1 MLQVGE
7 EKYTPELSRKY
18 YDKIITYQDDRRNS
32 QNFYRRLFYMAKKE
46 NKYSEYGIAT
56 QAIHTGTDYDA
67 ETGAVRR
74 PLHMANSYKLPDDL
88 SKVNYSS
95 TDLLMYSRNGN
106 ANQHWLEEKIA
117 ALHEADDAI
126 VLASGVGALH
136 ALFWT
141 LLKTGDRVVYP
152 KVSYMAVY
160 RMFHELFNNK
170 FGVETVMVD
179 MTDLEEVKAAITP
192 GTRLVHIETPDNP
205 TNGVTDIEAIV
216 KIAHENGALVSVDNT
231 FASPLN
237 QKPLEYG
244 ADFVVEA
251 LTKFINGHG
260 DAQGGAIISNDLETM
275 DRIRYEAQVNVGAVI
290 SPFNA
295 WQIFRGSVTFPLRM
309 QRINDSSQK
318 IAEWLEQR
326 ENVTFVSYPGLPSN
340 PGHELAKRQMKNGYG
355 GVISFGINA
364 DDKAVERFCAALKV
378 VTFAV
383 SLGHDESLIFPQPS
397 YDERIN
403 LYPEKFRKGFI
414 RFSVGLEE
422 PEDIISDL
430 DQAFRS
436 IGL

>member
-1 MLQVGE
+1 
-7 EKYTPELSRKY
+7 
-18 YDKIITYQDDRRNS
+18 
-32 QNFYRRLFYMAKKE
+32 MAKKD
-46 NKYSEYGIAT
+46 NKFKGCGVNT
-56 QAIHTGTDYDA
+56 QAVHTGTDYD
-67 ETGAVRR
+67 EGTGAVRR

-95 TDLLMYSRNGN
+95 TDLLMYARNGN

-117 ALHEADDAI
+117 ALHGADDAV

-152 KVSYMAVY
+152 NVSYMAVY
-160 RMFHELFNNK
+160 RMFHELFNKK

-179 MTDLEEVKAAITP
+179 MTDLDAVRAAITP

-205 TNGVTDIEAIV
+205 TVGVTDIAAV
-216 KIAHENGALVSVDNT
+216 AQIAHENGALLSVDNT

-237 QKPLEYG
+237 QRPLELG

-260 DAQGGAIISNDLETM
+260 DAQGGAIISNDLEAM
-275 DRIRYEAQVNVGAVI
+275 ERIRYEAQVNVGAVI

-309 QRINDSSQK
+309 RQINRSTQA
-318 IAEWLEQR
+318 IAEWLEKR
-326 ENVTFVSYPGLPSN
+326 ENVTFVSYPGLPGD
-340 PGHELAKRQMKNGYG
+340 PGHALAKRQMKEGFG
-355 GVISFGINA
+355 GVISFGLDT
-364 DDKAVERFCAALKV
+364 DDKTVERFCAALKV

-397 YDERIN
+397 YDERIL

-422 PEDIISDL
+422 TEDIIADL
-430 DQAFRS
+430 DQALRAV
-436 IGL
+436 GL

>member
-1 MLQVGE
+1 
-7 EKYTPELSRKY
+7 
-18 YDKIITYQDDRRNS
+18 
-32 QNFYRRLFYMAKKE
+32 MAKKE
-46 NKYSEYGIAT
+46 NRFKDYDITT

-95 TDLLMYSRNGN
+95 TDLLMYARNGN
-106 ANQHWLEEKIA
+106 ANQHWLEEKVA
-117 ALHEADDAI
+117 ALYGADDAI
-126 VLASGVGALH
+126 VLASGVAALH

-160 RMFHELFNNK
+160 RMFHELFNIK

-179 MTDLEEVKAAITP
+179 MTDLDAVRMAITP

-205 TNGVTDIEAIV
+205 TVGVTDIEAV
-216 KIAHENGALVSVDNT
+216 AKIAHKNGAIVSVDNT
-231 FASPLN
+231 FASPYN
-237 QKPLEYG
+237 QLPLELG
-244 ADFVVEA
+244 ADFVVDA

-260 DAQGGAIISNDLETM
+260 DAQGGAIISNDLAAM
-275 DRIRYEAQVNVGAVI
+275 DRIRYEAQVNVGSVI

-295 WQIFRGSVTFPLRM
+295 WQIFRGAVTFPLRM
-309 QRINDSSQK
+309 QRINDSSLR
-318 IAEWLEQR
+318 IAHWLEQR
-326 ENVTFVSYPGLPSN
+326 KNVTFVSYPGLPGN
-340 PGHELAKRQMKNGYG
+340 RGHFTAKKQMKNGYG
-355 GVISFGINA
+355 GVISFGLNA
-364 DDKAVERFCAALKV
+364 DDKTVERFCAKLKV

-397 YDERIN
+397 YDERID
-403 LYPEKFRKGFI
+403 LYPKHFREGFI

-422 PEDIISDL
+422 PEDIIEDL
-430 DQAFRS
+430 DQALRAV
-436 IGL
+436 GL

>member
-1 MLQVGE
+1 M
-7 EKYTPELSRKY
+7 S
-18 YDKIITYQDDRRNS
+18 
-32 QNFYRRLFYMAKKE
+32 KKD
-46 NKYSEYGIAT
+46 NRYKDCGIAT
-56 QAIHTGTDYDA
+56 QAIHTGTDYD
-67 ETGAVRR
+67 EGTGAVRR

-88 SKVNYSS
+88 SQVNYSS

-106 ANQHWLEEKIA
+106 PNQHWLEEKIA

-126 VLASGVGALH
+126 VLASGVAALH

-160 RMFHELFNNK
+160 RMFHELFNRK

-179 MTDLEEVKAAITP
+179 MTDPEAVKRAITP

-205 TNGVTDIEAIV
+205 TNGVTDIEAV
-216 KIAHENGALVSVDNT
+216 VRLAHENGAVVSVDNT
-231 FASPLN
+231 FASPYN
-237 QKPLEYG
+237 QKPLGFG

-275 DRIRYEAQVNVGAVI
+275 DRIRYEAQVNVGSVI

-309 QRINDSSQK
+309 QRINASTQI
-318 IAEWLEQR
+318 IAEWLEKR
-326 ENVTFVSYPGLPSN
+326 ENITFVSYPGLPSN
-340 PGHELAKRQMKNGYG
+340 SGHALAKRQMKNGYG
-355 GVISFGINA
+355 GVISFGVNT
-364 DDKAVERFCAALKV
+364 DDKTVERFCAALKV

-397 YDERIN
+397 YDERIE

-430 DQAFRS
+430 NQALRAV
-436 IGL
+436 GL

>member
-1 MLQVGE
+1 M
-7 EKYTPELSRKY
+7 
-18 YDKIITYQDDRRNS
+18 S
-32 QNFYRRLFYMAKKE
+32 QKE
-46 NKYSEYGIAT
+46 NKFREYDIST
-56 QAIHTGTDYDA
+56 QAVHTGTDYD
-67 ETGAVRR
+67 EGTGAVRR
-74 PLHMANSYKLPDDL
+74 PLHMANSYRLPNDL
-88 SKVNYSS
+88 SEVNYSS
-95 TDLLMYSRNGN
+95 TNLLMYSRNGN
-106 ANQHWLEEKIA
+106 ANQHWLEEKVA
-117 ALHEADDAI
+117 ALYDADDAI

-141 LLKTGDRVVYP
+141 LLKSGDRVLYP

-160 RMFHELFNNK
+160 RMFHELFNKK

-179 MTDLEEVKAAITP
+179 MTDPEAVKKAITP

-205 TNGVTDIEAIV
+205 TVGITDIEAIAR
-216 KIAHENGALVSVDNT
+216 IAHENGAVLSVDNT

-237 QKPLEYG
+237 QRPLELG
-244 ADFVVEA
+244 ADFVVDS

-309 QRINDSSQK
+309 ERINKSAQQ

-326 ENVTFVSYPGLPSN
+326 ENITFVSYPGLSSH
-340 PGHELAKRQMKNGYG
+340 PGYELAKRQMKNGFG
-355 GVISFGINA
+355 GVISFGVDA
-364 DDKAVERFCAALKV
+364 DDKTVEQFCAKLKV

-397 YDERIN
+397 YDERIH
-403 LYPEKFRKGFI
+403 LYPERFRRGFI
-414 RFSVGLEE
+414 RFSVGLED
-422 PEDIISDL
+422 PEDIMQDL
-430 DQAFRS
+430 DQALRS
-436 IGL
+436 VGL

>member
-1 MLQVGE
+1 
-7 EKYTPELSRKY
+7 
-18 YDKIITYQDDRRNS
+18 
-32 QNFYRRLFYMAKKE
+32 MAKKK
-46 NKYSEYGIAT
+46 NAYKEYGIAT
-56 QAIHTGTDYDA
+56 QAIHTGTDYD
-67 ETGAVRR
+67 EGTGAVRR
-74 PLHMANSYKLPDDL
+74 PLHMANSYRLPDDL
-88 SKVNYSS
+88 SEVNYSS

-106 ANQHWLEEKIA
+106 PNQHWLEEKIA

-126 VLASGVGALH
+126 VLGSGVAALH

-160 RMFHELFNNK
+160 RMFHELFNQK

-179 MTDLEEVKAAITP
+179 MTDIDAVKAAITP
-192 GTRLVHIETPDNP
+192 GTRLIHIETPDNP
-205 TNGVTDIEAIV
+205 TNGVTDIAAV
-216 KIAHENGALVSVDNT
+216 AKIAHDNGALLSVDNT
-231 FASPLN
+231 FASPYN
-237 QKPLEYG
+237 QKPLELG
-244 ADFVVEA
+244 ADFAVEA

-275 DRIRYEAQVNVGAVI
+275 DRIRYEAQVNVGSVI

-309 QRINDSSQK
+309 QRINESSQI
-318 IAEWLEQR
+318 IAEWLEKQAF
-326 ENVTFVSYPGLPSN
+326 VTFVSYPGLISN

-355 GVISFGINA
+355 GVISFGVNT
-364 DDKAVERFCAALKV
+364 DDKTVEQFCAALKV

-422 PEDIISDL
+422 PKDIIGDL
-430 DQAFRS
+430 ERAFHKV
-436 IGL
+436 GLC

>member
-1 MLQVGE
+1 
-7 EKYTPELSRKY
+7 
-18 YDKIITYQDDRRNS
+18 
-32 QNFYRRLFYMAKKE
+32 MAKKE
-46 NKYSEYGIAT
+46 NRFKDYDITT

-95 TDLLMYSRNGN
+95 TDLLMYVRNGN
-106 ANQHWLEEKIA
+106 ANQHWLEEKVA
-117 ALHEADDAI
+117 ALYGADDAI
-126 VLASGVGALH
+126 VLASGVAALH

-160 RMFHELFNNK
+160 RMFHELFNKK

-179 MTDLEEVKAAITP
+179 MTDLDAVRMAITP

-205 TNGVTDIEAIV
+205 TVGVTDIEAV
-216 KIAHENGALVSVDNT
+216 AKIAHENGAILSVDNT
-231 FASPLN
+231 FASPYN
-237 QKPLEYG
+237 QLPLELG
-244 ADFVVEA
+244 ADFVVDA

-260 DAQGGAIISNDLETM
+260 DAQGGAIISNDLAAM
-275 DRIRYEAQVNVGAVI
+275 DRIRYEAQVNVGSVI

-295 WQIFRGSVTFPLRM
+295 WQIFRGAVTFPLRM
-309 QRINDSSQK
+309 QRINDSSLR
-318 IAEWLEQR
+318 IAHWLEQR
-326 ENVTFVSYPGLPSN
+326 KNVTFVSYPGLPGN
-340 PGHELAKRQMKNGYG
+340 RGHFTAKKQMKNGYG
-355 GVISFGINA
+355 GVISFGLNA
-364 DDKAVERFCAALKV
+364 DDKTVERFCAKLKV

-397 YDERIN
+397 YDERID
-403 LYPEKFRKGFI
+403 LYPKHFKEGFI

-422 PEDIISDL
+422 PEDIIEDL
-430 DQAFRS
+430 DQALRAV
-436 IGL
+436 GL

>member
-1 MLQVGE
+1 
-7 EKYTPELSRKY
+7 
-18 YDKIITYQDDRRNS
+18 
-32 QNFYRRLFYMAKKE
+32 MARKE
-46 NKYSEYGIAT
+46 NKFRDYGIAT
-56 QAIHTGTDYDA
+56 QSVHTGTDYDA

-88 SKVNYSS
+88 SRVNYSS
-95 TDLLMYSRNGN
+95 TDLLMYARNGN
-106 ANQHWLEEKIA
+106 ANQHWLEDKIA
-117 ALHEADDAI
+117 ALHNADDAI

-141 LLKTGDRVVYP
+141 LLKTGDRVIYP

-179 MTDLEEVKAAITP
+179 MTDLDAVRKAITP

-205 TNGVTDIEAIV
+205 TVGVTDVAAIAQ
-216 KIAHENGALVSVDNT
+216 IAHENGAILSVDNT

-237 QKPLEYG
+237 QRPLELG

-275 DRIRYEAQVNVGAVI
+275 DRIRYEAQVNVGSVI

-309 QRINDSSQK
+309 RQINESTQK
-318 IAEWLEQR
+318 IAEWLEAR
-326 ENVTFVSYPGLPSN
+326 ENVTFVSYPGLPSH
-340 PGHELAKRQMKNGYG
+340 PGHALAKRQMKNGFG
-355 GVISFGINA
+355 GVISFGLDT
-364 DDKAVERFCAALKV
+364 DDKTVERFCAALKV
-378 VTFAV
+378 ITFAV

-397 YDERIN
+397 YDERIL
-403 LYPEKFRKGFI
+403 LYPEPFRKGFI
-414 RFSVGLEE
+414 RFSVGLEDA
-422 PEDIISDL
+422 EDIIADL
-430 DQAFRS
+430 DQ
-436 IGL
+436 GLKAVGL

>member
-1 MLQVGE
+1 
-7 EKYTPELSRKY
+7 
-18 YDKIITYQDDRRNS
+18 
-32 QNFYRRLFYMAKKE
+32 MAKKG
-46 NKYSEYGIAT
+46 NAFKGYDVTT
-56 QAIHTGTDYDA
+56 QAVHTGTDYDM

-88 SKVNYSS
+88 SQVNYSS

-106 ANQHWLEEKIA
+106 PNQHWLEEKIA
-117 ALHEADDAI
+117 ALHDADDAI

-141 LLKTGDRVVYP
+141 LLQSGDRVIYP
-152 KVSYMAVY
+152 NVSYMAVY
-160 RMFHELFNNK
+160 RMFHELFNRK

-179 MTDLEEVKAAITP
+179 MTDLEAVKSAITP

-205 TNGVTDIEAIV
+205 TVGVTDIAAIAE
-216 KIAHENGALVSVDNT
+216 IAHQNGALLSVDNT
-231 FASPLN
+231 FASPYN
-237 QKPLEYG
+237 QKPLALG

-251 LTKFINGHG
+251 LTKFVNGHG

-275 DRIRYEAQVNVGAVI
+275 DRIRYEAQVNVGSVI

-309 QRINDSSQK
+309 QRINESSQK

-340 PGHELAKRQMKNGYG
+340 PGYELAKKQMSNGYG
-355 GVISFGINA
+355 GVISFGVNA
-364 DDKAVERFCAALKV
+364 DDKTVEHFCAALKI

-397 YDERIN
+397 YDERIM

-414 RFSVGLEE
+414 RFSVGLED
-422 PEDIISDL
+422 PDDIIRDI
-430 DQAFRS
+430 DQALVAV
-436 IGL
+436 GL

>member
-1 MLQVGE
+1 
-7 EKYTPELSRKY
+7 
-18 YDKIITYQDDRRNS
+18 
-32 QNFYRRLFYMAKKE
+32 MAKKE
-46 NKYSEYGIAT
+46 NRFKDYDITT

-95 TDLLMYSRNGN
+95 TDLLMYVRNGN
-106 ANQHWLEEKIA
+106 ANQHWLEEKVA
-117 ALHEADDAI
+117 ALYGADDAI
-126 VLASGVGALH
+126 VLASGVAALH

-160 RMFHELFNNK
+160 RMFHELFNIK

-179 MTDLEEVKAAITP
+179 MTDLDAVRMAITP

-205 TNGVTDIEAIV
+205 TVGVTDIEAV
-216 KIAHENGALVSVDNT
+216 AKIAHKNGAIVSVDNT
-231 FASPLN
+231 FASPYN
-237 QKPLEYG
+237 QLPLELG
-244 ADFVVEA
+244 ADFVVDA

-260 DAQGGAIISNDLETM
+260 DAQGGAIISNDLAAM
-275 DRIRYEAQVNVGAVI
+275 DRIRYEAQVNVGSVI

-295 WQIFRGSVTFPLRM
+295 WQIFRGAVTFPLRM
-309 QRINDSSQK
+309 QRINDSSLR
-318 IAEWLEQR
+318 IAHWLEQR
-326 ENVTFVSYPGLPSN
+326 KNVTFVSYPGLPSN
-340 PGHELAKRQMKNGYG
+340 RGHFTAKKQMKNGYG
-355 GVISFGINA
+355 GVISFGLNA
-364 DDKAVERFCAALKV
+364 DDKTVERFCAKLKV

-397 YDERIN
+397 YDERID
-403 LYPEKFRKGFI
+403 LYPKQFREGFI

-422 PEDIISDL
+422 PEDIIEDL
-430 DQAFRS
+430 DQALRAV
-436 IGL
+436 GL

>member
-1 MLQVGE
+1 
-7 EKYTPELSRKY
+7 
-18 YDKIITYQDDRRNS
+18 
-32 QNFYRRLFYMAKKE
+32 MAKKE
-46 NKYSEYGIAT
+46 NPFEGYGLST
-56 QAIHTGTDYDA
+56 QAVHTGTDYDA

-95 TDLLMYSRNGN
+95 TDLLMYARNGN

-117 ALHEADDAI
+117 ALYGAEDAI

-141 LLKTGDRVVYP
+141 LLQSGDRVVYP
-152 KVSYMAVY
+152 NVSYMAVY
-160 RMFHELFNNK
+160 RMFHELFNRK

-179 MTDLEEVKAAITP
+179 MTDLDAVKKAITP

-205 TNGVTDIEAIV
+205 TVGVTDIAAVAE
-216 KIAHENGALVSVDNT
+216 IAHANGALLSVDNT

-237 QKPLEYG
+237 QRPLELG
-244 ADFVVEA
+244 ADFVVDA
-251 LTKFINGHG
+251 LTKYVNGHG
-260 DAQGGAIISNDLETM
+260 DAQGGAILSNDLETM

-309 QRINDSSQK
+309 ERINQSTLR
-318 IAEWLEQR
+318 IARWLETLPC
-326 ENVTFVSYPGLPSN
+326 VTFVSYPGLESN
-340 PGHELAKRQMKNGYG
+340 PGFAVAQRQMKNGFG
-355 GVISFGINA
+355 GVISFGLNT
-364 DDKAVERFCAALKV
+364 DDKTVERFCAALKV

-397 YDERIN
+397 YDERIQ
-403 LYPEKFRKGFI
+403 LYPEPFRRGFL

-422 PEDIISDL
+422 PEDIIADL
-430 DQAFRS
+430 TQALRAVS
-436 IGL
+436 LL

>member
-1 MLQVGE
+1 M
-7 EKYTPELSRKY
+7 S
-18 YDKIITYQDDRRNS
+18 
-32 QNFYRRLFYMAKKE
+32 KKE
-46 NKYSEYGIAT
+46 NKYKDYGIAT
-56 QAIHTGTDYDA
+56 QAIHTGTDYD
-67 ETGAVRR
+67 EGTGAVRR

-106 ANQHWLEEKIA
+106 PNQHWLEEKIA
-117 ALHEADDAI
+117 ALHDADDAI
-126 VLASGVGALH
+126 VLASGVAALH

-141 LLKTGDRVVYP
+141 LLKTGDRVIYP
-152 KVSYMAVY
+152 NVSYMAVY
-160 RMFHELFNNK
+160 RMFHELFNLK

-179 MTDLEEVKAAITP
+179 MTNTEAIKKAITP

-205 TNGVTDIEAIV
+205 TNGVTDIDAIV

-231 FASPLN
+231 FASPYN
-237 QKPLEYG
+237 QKPLRLG

-260 DAQGGAIISNDLETM
+260 DAQGGAIISNDIETM
-275 DRIRYEAQVNVGAVI
+275 ERIRYEAQVNVGSVI

-309 QRINDSSQK
+309 QRINETALK
-318 IAEWLEQR
+318 IAGWLEGR
-326 ENVTFVSYPGLPSN
+326 ENITFVSYPGLPSN
-340 PGHELAKRQMKNGYG
+340 KGHAIAKRQMENGYG
-355 GVISFGINA
+355 GVISFGVAA
-364 DDKAVERFCAALKV
+364 DDKTVEKFCAALKI

-397 YDERIN
+397 YDERID
-403 LYPEKFRKGFI
+403 LYPEEFRKGFI

-422 PEDIISDL
+422 PQDIIADL
-430 DQAFRS
+430 DQALS
-436 IGL
+436 AVGL